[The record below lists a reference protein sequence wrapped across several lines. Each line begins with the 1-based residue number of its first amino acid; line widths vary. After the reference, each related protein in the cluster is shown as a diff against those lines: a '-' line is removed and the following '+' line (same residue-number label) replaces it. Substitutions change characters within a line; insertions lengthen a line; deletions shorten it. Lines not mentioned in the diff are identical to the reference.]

1 MTTKEKNQI
10 VHLLQD
16 FLECATQ
23 SQRAVNYARDQLI
36 NFIETNIENKYF
48 QDGINFAV
56 EVIADEIG
64 DDKKEL
70 LKLFEF

>member
-16 FLECATQ
+16 VLEGATQ
-23 SQRAVNYARDQLI
+23 SQRAVDYARDRLV
-36 NFIETNIENKYF
+36 NFIETDIENKYF
-48 QDGINFAV
+48 QDGINFAI

-64 DDKKEL
+64 VDEREL
-70 LKLFEF
+70 KDLF

>member
-16 FLECATQ
+16 FLEDATQ

-48 QDGINFAV
+48 QDGIDFAI
-56 EVIADEIG
+56 EVIGDEIG
-64 DDKKEL
+64 VDKREL
-70 LKLFEF
+70 LKLF

>member
-16 FLECATQ
+16 VLEGATE
-23 SQRAVNYARDQLI
+23 SQRAVDYARDRLM
-36 NFIETNIENKYF
+36 NFIETDIEGKYF

-56 EVIADEIG
+56 DVIADGIG
-64 DDKKEL
+64 VDEKEL
-70 LKLFEF
+70 LVLF